1 MSKDTSSQNIF
12 LTAPLGAIFLKT
24 ALPII
29 FVMSMNGLLTVV
41 DAIVLGIYVG
51 TEAVGAVTTVFPIFI
66 LTVALATLVVSG
78 MASLLARHL
87 GAGRFTEARG
97 VFAGAHML
105 ALTVAAALILLF
117 VVFGER
123 LVLALTNG
131 PGPLAGMAERY
142 IAIII
147 FCAPVQFLLAVQS
160 DALRCEGRA
169 GLMAGLSVLVSVANL
184 VLNYVLI
191 ALADMGV
198 AGSATATVLA
208 QVLALGLITLFRLFG
223 RTELRLS
230 ALLQHN
236 PLTGWSRMIAL
247 GSPQSL
253 GFIGMAL
260 VSVTIMAALQKTAAE
275 NYDTTVAAYGIVTR
289 IMTFALLPLLG
300 LSQAMQAIVGNN
312 VGAGLADRA
321 ERMLRLGLLVA
332 LAYCLTVEVLL
343 VGFARPIGATFVDSD
358 AVIADVARI
367 MPVMVAMYVLSGPL
381 IMLGSYFQA
390 IGDAGRAAVLGLAK
404 PYLFT
409 MPLVAFYASTF
420 GEPGIWFATPTAEA
434 LLLAVAMLVL
444 WQATRR
450 RGAAGRLS

>member
-1 MSKDTSSQNIF
+1 MSKDTSRHNTF
-12 LTAPLGAIFLKT
+12 LTAPLGAIFAKT

-41 DAIVLGIYVG
+41 DAVMLGLYIG
-51 TEAVGAVTTVFPIFI
+51 ADAVGAVTTVFPIFI

-87 GAGRFTEARG
+87 GAGRFTDARG

-105 ALTVAAALILLF
+105 ALTIAAALVGLF
-117 VVFGER
+117 VAFGEP
-123 LVLALTNG
+123 LVLMLANG
-131 PGPLAGMAERY
+131 PGSLAGMAYRY
-142 IAIII
+142 IAIIV
-147 FCAPVQFLLAVQS
+147 FCTPIQFLLAVHS

-169 GLMAGLSVLVSVANL
+169 GLMAGLSLLVSVANL
-184 VLNYVLI
+184 ALNYVLI
-191 ALADMGV
+191 ALLDMGV

-208 QVLALGLITLFRLFG
+208 QVLALGLIVLFRIVG

-230 ALLQHN
+230 ALFRHS

-260 VSVTIMAALQKTAAE
+260 VSVTIMAALQKTATE
-275 NYDTTVAAYGIVTR
+275 SYDTTVAAYGIITR
-289 IMTFALLPLLG
+289 VMTFALLPLLG

-312 VGAGLADRA
+312 IGAGLADRA
-321 ERMLRLGLLVA
+321 NRMLRLGLFVA
-332 LAYCLTVEVLL
+332 LLYCLAIEVLL
-343 VGFARPIGATFVDSD
+343 VGFAGPVGAFFVDSD
-358 AVIADVARI
+358 AVVSDVARI
-367 MPVMVAMYVLSGPL
+367 MPAMVAMYLFSGPL

-390 IGDAGRAAVLGLAK
+390 IGDAGRAAILGLSK

-409 MPLVAFYASTF
+409 MPLVALCASTF

-434 LLLAVAMLVL
+434 LLLVVAMLVL
-444 WQATRR
+444 WQSSRQRAVARR
-450 RGAAGRLS
+450 LP